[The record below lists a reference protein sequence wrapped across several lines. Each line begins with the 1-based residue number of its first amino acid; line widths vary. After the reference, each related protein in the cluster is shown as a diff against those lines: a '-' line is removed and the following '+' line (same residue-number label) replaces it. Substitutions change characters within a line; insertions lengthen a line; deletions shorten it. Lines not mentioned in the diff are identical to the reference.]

1 MSDFENNENNV
12 NTTGIYNDNTTEFQ
26 PIIEAA
32 PAAYAEPVK
41 ANKKKEK
48 NGAGILAAA
57 IIISIVL
64 SMAFGIGGGILT
76 YTVMNKIN
84 PISIKENEINTD
96 PKQITQNLYLS
107 EESLNTAQ
115 IARTASPSVVA
126 IYTESVQTSFF
137 MQQYITEGAGSG
149 VIFTEDGYI
158 ITNNHIT
165 ENTRKITVE
174 LQNGEKYDAALIG
187 SDSENDLSLIK
198 IDATG
203 LTPVSVGDSD
213 ELVVG
218 QKAIAI
224 GNPLGTLGGTVTEGI
239 VSALDREMTIEGQ
252 QMTLL
257 QTSAAIN
264 PGNSG
269 GGLFDENANLIG
281 VVNSKTAGME
291 IEGLGFAIPA
301 NTVKEVYENL
311 KENGST
317 PVQGAVKLGITAIT
331 IDDEKT
337 ARSYGVK
344 DYGVY
349 IYSIEMASNA
359 SRAGLQPGDRIISV
373 NDTNIET
380 SDDIADIV
388 SQANVG
394 DNMTITYARD
404 GVESTVSILLA
415 AFDQ

>member
-1 MSDFENNENNV
+1 MSDFENNENNEKQ
-12 NTTGIYNDNTTEFQ
+12 TRLYNNNTTEFA
-26 PIIEAA
+26 PIIEAE
-32 PAAYAEPVK
+32 PTIYPEAAK
-41 ANKKKEK
+41 TKKKEK
-48 NGAGILAAA
+48 GGGILTAA

-64 SMAFGIGGGILT
+64 SIAFGIGGGVIT
-76 YTVMNKIN
+76 YSIMNRIN
-84 PISIKENEINTD
+84 RISVKENELTNTD
-96 PKQITQNLYLS
+96 PTQIIQNLYLS

-115 IARTASPSVVA
+115 IAKTASPSVVA
-126 IYTESVQTSFF
+126 IYTESVETSFF
-137 MQQYITEGAGSG
+137 MQQFITEGAGSG

-165 ENTRKITVE
+165 EGTRKITVE
-174 LQNGEKYDAALIG
+174 LQNGKEYDAVLLGA
-187 SDSENDLSLIK
+187 DSENDLALIK

-203 LTPVSVGDSD
+203 LTPVSLGDSD

-291 IEGLGFAIPA
+291 IEGLGFAIPVD
-301 NTVKEVYENL
+301 TVKEVYENL
-311 KENGST
+311 KENGSA
-317 PVQGAVKLGITAIT
+317 PAQGAVKLGITAIT
-331 IDDEKT
+331 IDDMDK
-337 ARSYGVK
+337 ARYYGV
-344 DYGVY
+344 DELGVY
-349 IYSIEMASNA
+349 IYSVEMSSNA
-359 SRAGLQPGDRIISV
+359 ARAGFRPGDRIISI
-373 NDTNIET
+373 NDEKMET
-380 SDDIADIV
+380 SDDIAEIIAK
-388 SQANVG
+388 ANVG
-394 DNMTITYARD
+394 DNMTITYERD
-404 GVESTVSILLA
+404 GRETTVSILLA
-415 AFDQ
+415 ASGE